1 MKTLV
6 VNLRTKSEAKTVKA
20 ILNAWQTP
28 FKNIEKLEETNLAVL
43 MKEALKHDLLNANE
57 KKDFLSSLRK

>member
-1 MKTLV
+1 METLV

-20 ILNAWQTP
+20 ILNALHTP
-28 FKNIEKLEETNLAVL
+28 FRDIEKLEETNLAVL

-57 KKDFLSSLRK
+57 KKYFLSSLRK